1 VSQRSRDFPVDFGRR
16 VFLTRTASVSGGLVL
31 ALALPRSIS
40 ASRTPNAARSQLN
53 AWLHIGADDSI
64 TVLVDRSEMGQG
76 VYTALPTLLAEELE
90 IDLSRIT
97 VAAAPAGDA
106 YVNALNGGQITGT
119 SNSVPEAWEKLRKA
133 GAQARSMLIAAA
145 AQMWHIDPAQCRAI
159 DGKVVSA
166 QGRSASYGQLAE
178 AAAKM
183 PVPKDVVLKDA
194 AQFRLIGKPLP
205 RLDTPGKV
213 DGSAE
218 FGLDVKLPGML
229 YAVIAFCPTLGGKAV
244 SIDSAAARALPGV
257 RRVLTATS
265 GVIVVADHFWQA
277 RKAREAL
284 RVTWDPGPNA
294 TLDNAGIWSLL
305 DKAAANPGASALK
318 SDNVAAAL
326 KSGNA
331 PEALKKAAKTV
342 SAVYRLPLV
351 AHATMEPMNCT
362 ADVQADRCDVYVG
375 TQSQQLTQVA
385 AAQAAGLKPEQVNVH
400 TTLLGGGFGRRL
412 EVDFV
417 PAAVE
422 ASKAVGAPVKL
433 IWTREDDVAH
443 DLFRPPA
450 REEITAGLDEK
461 GRLLAW
467 SLHITGPSITARF
480 DPTSKDPFD
489 SVIEYVQNFPY
500 AVPNFDLRYTRQEIG
515 IGVGYLRSVSHA
527 SNCFAIESSIDELAA
542 AASKNPLDFRLELLA
557 GKPRHMRVLELV
569 AERSGWGHAPTG
581 RHQGVAFMEGYT
593 SHIAQVAEVSIEDGR
608 LKVHKITCVI
618 DCGQTINPRIVES
631 QIESGIVYGLSAALW
646 ADVTL
651 RDGRVQQSNFNDYRV
666 LRLNE
671 APELEVYVVPS
682 DAPPG
687 GVGETAVPPVAPAI
701 CNAIF
706 AATGKR
712 LRSLPIGVHSLA
724 DPGRA
729 RQSSEPDGSRDQ

>member
-1 VSQRSRDFPVDFGRR
+1 VSERSREFPVDFGRR
-16 VFLTRTASVSGGLVL
+16 VFLSRTASVSGGLVL

-40 ASRTPNAARSQLN
+40 ASRAPSAARSQLN
-53 AWLHIGADDSI
+53 AWLRIGTDDSI

-97 VAAAPAGDA
+97 VAAAPVGDA

-145 AQMWHIDPAQCRAI
+145 AQMWHVDPAQCRAI

-166 QGRSASYGQLAE
+166 QGRKASYGQLAE
-178 AAAKM
+178 AAAKI

-194 AQFRLIGKPLP
+194 AQFRLIGKRLP
-205 RLDTPGKV
+205 RLDTPAKV

-244 SIDSAAARALPGV
+244 SVDSAAAQALPGV
-257 RRVLTATS
+257 RRVLSTTS
-265 GVIVVADHFWQA
+265 GVVVVADHFWQA
-277 RKAREAL
+277 RKARDAL

-294 TLDNAGIWSLL
+294 GLDNAGIWSLL
-305 DKAAANPGASALK
+305 DAAAGNPGASALK

-326 KSGNA
+326 KAGNA
-331 PEALKKAAKTV
+331 PEALKKAAKTI

-362 ADVQADRCDVYVG
+362 AHVQADRCDVYVG
-375 TQSQQLTQVA
+375 TQSQQMTQA
-385 AAQAAGLKPEQVNVH
+385 AAATASGLKPEQVNVY

-433 IWTREDDVAH
+433 IWTREDDITR

-480 DPTSKDPFD
+480 DPTNKDPFD

-527 SNCFAIESSIDELAA
+527 ANCFAIESSIDELAA

-557 GKPRHMRVLELV
+557 GKPRHTRVLQLI
-569 AERSGWGHAPTG
+569 AEHSGWGHVPKG
-581 RHQGVAFMEGYT
+581 RHQGLAFMEGYT

-618 DCGQTINPRIVES
+618 DCGQTVNPRIVES
-631 QIESGIVYGLSAALW
+631 QIQSGIIYGLSAALW

-651 RDGRVQQSNFNDYRV
+651 RNGRVEQSNFNDYRM

-671 APELEVYVVPS
+671 APELDVYVVPS

-712 LRSLPIGVHSLA
+712 LRSLPISAHSLA
-724 DPGRA
+724 
-729 RQSSEPDGSRDQ
+729 